1 MDLKRLLSK
10 HGPSI
15 HVLSAAEAEKL
26 LELPP
31 AKTPVVVRRIRGHK
45 ARSTAA
51 LFDEMAAALQF
62 PSYFGENWNA
72 LDECLND
79 LEWLPGDAYV
89 LCFERAPELLSLE
102 SLAEFESLL
111 QILTRASLEWGKRG
125 KPFRT
130 IFESSEPEDKALM
143 ERLKAAKA
151 DVAHRS

>member
-15 HVLSAAEAEKL
+15 HVLSSEEAEQL
-26 LELPP
+26 THQPP
-31 AKTPVVVRRIRGHK
+31 EKTAIVMRRIRGHK
-45 ARSTAA
+45 AKTTAA

-89 LCFERAPELLSLE
+89 LVFERSPEVL
-102 SLAEFESLL
+102 
-111 QILTRASLEWGKRG
+111 
-125 KPFRT
+125 
-130 IFESSEPEDKALM
+130 
-143 ERLKAAKA
+143 
-151 DVAHRS
+151 